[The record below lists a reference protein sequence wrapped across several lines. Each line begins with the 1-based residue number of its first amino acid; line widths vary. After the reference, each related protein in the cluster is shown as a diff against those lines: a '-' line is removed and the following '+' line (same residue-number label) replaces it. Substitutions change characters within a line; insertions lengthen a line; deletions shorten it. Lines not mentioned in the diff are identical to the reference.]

1 MNFTKEDL
9 MPFISF
15 HTSRSGGKGGQH
27 VNKVATKVEL
37 RFDLW
42 NATVFNDEEKSRIAN
57 KLSSRFQSDNLL
69 QIISQESRSQQRN
82 KLLAVD
88 QLYQLLTQALKVQK
102 VRKKTK
108 PSRKAKEARLTEKR
122 KQALKKIDRQIRW
135 DS

>member
-1 MNFTKEDL
+1 MNFAKEDL

-42 NATVFNDEEKSRIAN
+42 KATIFNDEEKRRIAN
-57 KLSSRFQSDNLL
+57 VLSSRFQSDNLL
-69 QIISQESRSQQRN
+69 QVISQESRSQQRN
-82 KLLAVD
+82 KLLAMD

>member
-1 MNFTKEDL
+1 MNFSKEDL

-42 NATVFNDEEKSRIAN
+42 KATIFNDEEKRRIAN
-57 KLSSRFQSDNLL
+57 VLSSRFQSDNLL
-69 QIISQESRSQQRN
+69 QVISQESRSQQRN
-82 KLLAVD
+82 KLLAMD